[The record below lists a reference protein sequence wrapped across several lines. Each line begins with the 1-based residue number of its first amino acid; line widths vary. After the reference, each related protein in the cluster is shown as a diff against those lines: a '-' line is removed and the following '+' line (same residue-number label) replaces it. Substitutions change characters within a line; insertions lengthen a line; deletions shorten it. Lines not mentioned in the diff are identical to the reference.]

1 MNRTIKTLLFDHCK
15 SFLES
20 KLVAHKN
27 QIDLLYESLY
37 SETKSSAG
45 DKHETG
51 RAMIQLEIEKTGKQ
65 IHDIET
71 EFLLFSKIKTDLF
84 LNNVVNGSLVI
95 THENQYYLSI
105 SAEEFNYNSKTYYCI
120 SKKSPIGLVLIGK
133 KIGDKI
139 LFNQKEIEILKIY

>member
-20 KLVAHKN
+20 KLAAHKN

-51 RAMIQLEIEKTGKQ
+51 RALIQLEIE
-65 IHDIET
+65 I
-71 EFLLFSKIKTDLF
+71 
-84 LNNVVNGSLVI
+84 N
-95 THENQYYLSI
+95 
-105 SAEEFNYNSKTYYCI
+105 
-120 SKKSPIGLVLIGK
+120 
-133 KIGDKI
+133 
-139 LFNQKEIEILKIY
+139 